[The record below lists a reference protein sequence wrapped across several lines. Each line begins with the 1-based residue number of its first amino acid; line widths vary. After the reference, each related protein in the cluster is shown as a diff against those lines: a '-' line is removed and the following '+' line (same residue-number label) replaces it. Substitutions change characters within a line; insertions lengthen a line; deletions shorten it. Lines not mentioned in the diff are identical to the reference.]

1 MLPLLFKTENDEMKK
16 AFLALV
22 ILCGM
27 AAAFVACKPELKNVR
42 GQVKSVEV
50 SNDTLTSIML
60 TVDGKDLQVD
70 MTRTRLQ
77 NGLAMNGDSVIV
89 DYIDGDNG
97 TLIAVVC
104 TTLPKPA
111 QEFEPSDTLMTRE
124 SKESTDSIQ

>member
-1 MLPLLFKTENDEMKK
+1 MKK

-22 ILCGM
+22 FMCGL
-27 AAAFVACKPELKNVR
+27 AVAFVGCKPELKNVR
-42 GQVKSVEV
+42 GQVKALEA
-50 SNDTLTSIML
+50 SNDTLKSMIL
-60 TVDGKDLQVD
+60 TADGKDFNVD

-77 NGLAMNGDSVIV
+77 NGLGIEGDSVIV

-111 QEFEPSDTLMTRE
+111 HFFEPSDTLITSS
-124 SKESTDSIQ
+124 SKDSIQ